1 MQPGM
6 VEAYEK
12 QDWDRLRFIV
22 GKLYKE
28 WNTTQYYSLTKS
40 LKTMS
45 KCITQFLENQE
56 TNFEKGSKYAMV
68 LAYGKLNYEIN
79 QILKP

>member
-1 MQPGM
+1 MIHNESLEKTNLEVLLKQLIQMRPGI
-6 VEAYEK
+6 VAAYEK

-45 KCITQFLENQE
+45 IRN
-56 TNFEKGSKYAMV
+56 
-68 LAYGKLNYEIN
+68 
-79 QILKP
+79 